1 MLHRL
6 AKLCSRRS
14 IATGANWQPKAK
26 DRLAFGMGGA
36 AITVAILA
44 QGLNEVMRSR
54 NLRFS
59 RAFATWN
66 GCAKSNR
73 HVAGVG
79 GAAITVAILAQGS
92 NEVMRSRNLSFLRR
106 TAPRL
111 KTFFN
116 KTRKLKK
123 PTAP

>member
-54 NLRFS
+54 NL
-59 RAFATWN
+59 
-66 GCAKSNR
+66 
-73 HVAGVG
+73 
-79 GAAITVAILAQGS
+79 
-92 NEVMRSRNLSFLRR
+92 SFLQRS
-106 TAPRL
+106 TPGT
-111 KTFFN
+111 KS
-116 KTRKLKK
+116 KHKSKK